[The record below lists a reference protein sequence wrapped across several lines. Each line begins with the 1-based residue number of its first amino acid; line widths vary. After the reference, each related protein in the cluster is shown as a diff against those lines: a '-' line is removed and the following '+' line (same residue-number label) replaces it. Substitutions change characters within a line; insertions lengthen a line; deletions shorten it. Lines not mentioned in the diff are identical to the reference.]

1 MIITEMFNRDTGEQV
16 TKSVMTRQL
25 AMIDNWLNVGC

>member
-1 MIITEMFNRDTGEQV
+1 MIIITEMFNRDTGEQV

-25 AMIDNWLNVGC
+25 AMIDN